1 MQGRGNFHCWLLH
14 CFTNYSYETGTNSDL
29 DKIITKLVQNYALRI
44 HHNNSY
50 YTSFQK
56 MNEQLKK
63 MLDEDK
69 DRKYG
74 KDLLISRLVG
84 SLFTSSLLSIL

>member
-1 MQGRGNFHCWLLH
+1 
-14 CFTNYSYETGTNSDL
+14 
-29 DKIITKLVQNYALRI
+29 
-44 HHNNSY
+44 
-50 YTSFQK
+50 